1 MKTAKLIFP
10 VILLMISNG
19 CSKDNG
25 KAETNLKKNYGE
37 VNEDSGRESKD
48 AVSSSGEKSGLKI
61 IRPDEVKFHTG
72 DSLIVRGYI
81 ADIYFSEKVAYLNFE
96 NSFPKNLF
104 SCVVFENK
112 FREFGD
118 LSVYKNKR
126 AEVRGKITTYKSKSQ
141 IILTSKDQIKII
153 HD

>member
-1 MKTAKLIFP
+1 MRTVKVIFP
-10 VILLMISNG
+10 AFLMMISVS
-19 CSKDNG
+19 CSNDDS
-25 KAETNLKKNYGE
+25 ETEINIKKNYSE
-37 VNEDSGRESKD
+37 IKEDSGRESTNEI
-48 AVSSSGEKSGLKI
+48 SSSGEKTGLKI

-81 ADIYFSEKVAYLNFE
+81 ADIYLSEKVAYLNFE
-96 NSFPKNLF
+96 YRFPKNLF

-126 AEVRGKITTYKSKSQ
+126 AEVRGKITTYKNKSQ